1 MKNIFMRHPFP
12 LRPNSSWK
20 EMVTKTKE
28 EEKNQACSLLG
39 ALENIF
45 LCPASPGIV
54 VLDT

>member
-1 MKNIFMRHPFP
+1 
-12 LRPNSSWK
+12 
-20 EMVTKTKE
+20 MVTKTKE
-28 EEKNQACSLLG
+28 EEKNQARSLLG